1 MTPEQEAQLQAL
13 ILYPEAL
20 TYANQLDVDALLTL
34 HGDVRLVAA
43 EVLAFA
49 CTAKRGTVGQSGA
62 VDIKL
67 GSLSLKRSASQGTDS
82 VDADAWCARAALLRS
97 EAARHASRRA
107 RLGSVSVPVQVR

>member
-1 MTPEQEAQLQAL
+1 MTPEQETQLKAL
-13 ILYPEAL
+13 VLYPEAL
-20 TYANQLDVDALLTL
+20 AYASQLDVDALLTL

-43 EVLAFA
+43 EVLAYA
-49 CTAKRGTVGQSGA
+49 CTAKRGAAGESGA

-67 GSLSLKRSASQGTDS
+67 GSLSLKTSGSTTADS
-82 VDADAWCARAALLRS
+82 TAADAWCARAALLRS